1 MKIKIQKIT
10 SLQNPIIKAMVRL
23 REDKKEREKKDSVLI
38 FTQKI
43 IFDVSKKHSF
53 KKVFI
58 SDKNLKSSLLKN
70 LKYEELYL
78 ISDEMMKKITGLSSF
93 EKIKIAAEI
102 ALPRNHL
109 YPDKDNNKDKN
120 TNILESKTRLL
131 ILDSLQDPANVGSLI
146 RTAHALNW
154 DGLILT
160 PKTADPF
167 SQKALRA
174 AMGSTFFLPIYFS
187 TLPELEKFIKK
198 EKITLYLADLEGEQ
212 IAKLKPKIPLGLIL
226 SSEGKG
232 PENWAKKIA
241 KQITIPMKKDIDSL
255 NVAAAGAILMHQLC
269 L

>member
-10 SLQNPIIKAMVRL
+10 SLQNPLIKAIVRL
-23 REDKKEREKKDSVLI
+23 RDDKKEREKKKSVLI

-43 IFDVSKKHSF
+43 IFDVAKKHAF

-58 SDKNLKSSLLKN
+58 TDESLKSSLLKN

-102 ALPRNHL
+102 TLPQNHI
-109 YPDKDNNKDKN
+109 YPDKDKNKGL
-120 TNILESKTRLL
+120 LESKNRLL
-131 ILDSLQDPANVGSLI
+131 ILDGLQDPANVGSLI

-154 DGLILT
+154 DGLIIT

-174 AMGSTFFLPIYFS
+174 AMGSTFFLPLYFP
-187 TLPELEKFIKK
+187 TLPEMEKFIKK
-198 EKITLYLADLEGEQ
+198 EKITLYLADLKGEK
-212 IAKLKPKIPLGLIL
+212 IEKLKPKLPLGLIL
-226 SSEGKG
+226 SREGSG
-232 PENWAKKIA
+232 PNSWAKKMA
-241 KQITIPMKKDIDSL
+241 KPITIPMKKDIDSL
-255 NVAAAGAILMHQLC
+255 NVAAAGAILMHRLAVN
-269 L
+269 